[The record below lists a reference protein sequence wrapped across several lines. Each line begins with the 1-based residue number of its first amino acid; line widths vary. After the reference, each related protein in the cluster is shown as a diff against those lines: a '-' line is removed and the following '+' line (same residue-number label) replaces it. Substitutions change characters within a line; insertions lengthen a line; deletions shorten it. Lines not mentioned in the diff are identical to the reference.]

1 MPYPRHTGRWAFFY
15 STHFICWT
23 DLTWSPDIWS
33 CLHCAIPSQRD
44 NHSATSGRWR
54 KLHLLEEKTPLLS
67 HKCLKIKFWIIQNF
81 LFTKSSVECEIW
93 HFFTYRNYMTLF
105 HKYLLNEHT
114 FHLTD
119 FTFLPSSF
127 SSGLKAE
134 T

>member
-1 MPYPRHTGRWAFFY
+1 MPYPSHAGGWPFFS
-15 STHFICWT
+15 STHFI
-23 DLTWSPDIWS
+23 LLNRPHLEPRHQIF
-33 CLHCAIPSQRD
+33 
-44 NHSATSGRWR
+44 SALCHPLPNMTTILLSVGVEQATFTS
-54 KLHLLEEKTPLLS
+54 LLS